1 MVPSKKQAPELLR
14 QQPQPASSAGYVHEC
29 SHAGCAGS
37 DQLVPAKLCW
47 LHIPRFPVVV
57 FQLGVGRAELFMEE
71 LWVLKGCCAN
81 PNGSRV
87 WHLSWKQCGLWVNA
101 KNSHKHPVTG
111 IKKQE
116 KKAEFC
122 QVRDSSA
129 STTQKQV
136 LSVSALFPLH
146 ITHVV
151 CIYAEIPAIPTIQ
164 RHSARVCDCA

>member
-71 LWVLKGCCAN
+71 LWVLKRCCAN
-81 PNGSRV
+81 PNSSRV
-87 WHLSWKQCGLWVNA
+87 WHLSWKQCGLWENA
-101 KNSHKHPVTG
+101 KKFTQASSNRN
-111 IKKQE
+111 KKTK

-122 QVRDSSA
+122 QVCDSSA
-129 STTQKQV
+129 SSTQKQV
-136 LSVSALFPLH
+136 LSVSALCSPCTYHTSCAFMQKSLPFPQSRD
-146 ITHVV
+146 TVRV
-151 CIYAEIPAIPTIQ
+151 SD
-164 RHSARVCDCA
+164 SA